1 MASVVSS
8 FNAAE
13 KQLIESSL
21 KRFQIMSTA
30 VAKLYFASPP
40 DRNSWT
46 YNFFGAI
53 TVVYDNAGSY
63 FLKLLDIQNGSVK
76 WEYPIS
82 KQLKYKEE
90 CNFFHSFY
98 TDKFAAGLSFADEG
112 EAKNFLRCVI
122 QNMNQAQTP
131 RSTKTASIISAPT
144 VVPSTQSNKESKKEK
159 KEKKEKKSKKGTKKK
174 GGIDKSLISQPK
186 DFRHNFHMGSEGLE
200 KFTEYQNEVIEEAFK
215 KIMTDSNITKEELM
229 NDKNLKIISAFFSN
243 SNNANTQ
250 SGTKSKAAP
259 PPPPSRKAPPPIPSR
274 SAGGKGAPPPPP
286 SRNAPPPVPS
296 RVPPPPS
303 RSAPPPVPSRTPA
316 PPSREAP
323 APPSRGAPP
332 PPARG
337 APVPP
342 PPARGAPAPPP
353 MAAPGGCPPPPPPPP
368 SGPIQPY
375 RTEDPDAPPKPPR
388 AVSSE
393 SDGRNDLLASIRN
406 AGISSLRPAS
416 ERQVKQIDTPQESND
431 KGDLAAALAM
441 ALLKRKD
448 DMNDED
454 TEESSGDDD
463 DDDDSEWS
471 D

>member
-1 MASVVSS
+1 MATAVSS
-8 FNAAE
+8 FNTAE

-21 KRFQIMSTA
+21 RRFQIMSTA

-46 YNFFGAI
+46 YQFLGAI

-63 FLKLLDIQNGSVK
+63 FLKLLDIQNGDVK

-98 TDKFAAGLSFADEG
+98 TDQFAAGLSFADEG

-122 QNMNQAQTP
+122 QNMNQVQTP
-131 RSTKTASIISAPT
+131 RSAKTASIISAPT

-200 KFTEYQNEVIEEAFK
+200 KFTEFQNEVIEEAFK

-229 NDKNLKIISAFFSN
+229 NDKNLNKFISKFFN
-243 SNNANTQ
+243 NNAPAQ
-250 SGTKSKAAP
+250 SGTKTRAAP
-259 PPPPSRKAPPPIPSR
+259 PPPPSRKAPPPVPSR

-286 SRNAPPPVPS
+286 SRSVPPPVPS
-296 RVPPPPS
+296 RVPPLPS
-303 RSAPPPVPSRTPA
+303 RNAPPPVPSRTPA

-323 APPSRGAPP
+323 PPPSRGAPP
-332 PPARG
+332 PPSRG

-342 PPARGAPAPPP
+342 PPARGAPAPPAP
-353 MAAPGGCPPPPPPPP
+353 APGGCP
-368 SGPIQPY
+368 
-375 RTEDPDAPPKPPR
+375 T
-388 AVSSE
+388 
-393 SDGRNDLLASIRN
+393 
-406 AGISSLRPAS
+406 
-416 ERQVKQIDTPQESND
+416 TTTTTTFWSN
-431 KGDLAAALAM
+431 
-441 ALLKRKD
+441 
-448 DMNDED
+448 
-454 TEESSGDDD
+454 TTI
-463 DDDDSEWS
+463 
-471 D
+471 